1 MHENSVTS
9 LYIPGIDFLTY
20 IALMDGGV
28 QWLLVTQDDSE
39 TRKRDTR
46 HGWRERPLGLG
57 DLSPLIVTDTLQAL
71 PLLFVLICNLKIK
84 PFNKFGFP
92 F

>member
-1 MHENSVTS
+1 MQDLHENSVTS
-9 LYIPGIDFLTY
+9 IYILGIDFLTC

-46 HGWRERPLGLG
+46 HGWGAGEGRGPLDWG
-57 DLSPLIVTDTLQAL
+57 IFL
-71 PLLFVLICNLKIK
+71 P
-84 PFNKFGFP
+84 
-92 F
+92 

>member
-9 LYIPGIDFLTY
+9 LNIPGIDFLTC
-20 IALMDGGV
+20 IALMDRGV

-46 HGWRERPLGLG
+46 HGWGAGGGRPLGLG

-71 PLLFVLICNLKIK
+71 PLLFV
-84 PFNKFGFP
+84 
-92 F
+92 